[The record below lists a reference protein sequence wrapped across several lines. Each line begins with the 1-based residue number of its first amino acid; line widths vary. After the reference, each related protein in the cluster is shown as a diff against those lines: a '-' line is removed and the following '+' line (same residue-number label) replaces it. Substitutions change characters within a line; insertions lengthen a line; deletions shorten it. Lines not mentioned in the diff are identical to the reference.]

1 MRGQLGNNADEVL
14 SLQRTVQEVE
24 AKNKKLG
31 ELLNKGIHDM
41 AAGYKARVADSLRRR
56 GGPSEEPPTG
66 SENAV
71 IVRNM
76 RPMPPPPANLG
87 SSGPAPME
95 HPSPGFS
102 NYAPEETAMSAQRTA
117 PGTTPFKS
125 PMRESRF
132 NPGMTNDI
140 F

>member
-1 MRGQLGNNADEVL
+1 M
-14 SLQRTVQEVE
+14 QEVE

-41 AAGYKARVADSLRRR
+41 AAGYKARVADTLRRR
-56 GGPSEEPPTG
+56 GATPELPPSG
-66 SENAV
+66 SENAI

-76 RPMPPPPANLG
+76 RPMPPPPANMG
-87 SSGPAPME
+87 APGPAPAE
-95 HPSPGFS
+95 HHSPGFYA
-102 NYAPEETAMSAQRTA
+102 YAPEESVMSAQRTA
-117 PGTTPFKS
+117 PGSTPFKS

-132 NPGMTNDI
+132 NPGTTNDL